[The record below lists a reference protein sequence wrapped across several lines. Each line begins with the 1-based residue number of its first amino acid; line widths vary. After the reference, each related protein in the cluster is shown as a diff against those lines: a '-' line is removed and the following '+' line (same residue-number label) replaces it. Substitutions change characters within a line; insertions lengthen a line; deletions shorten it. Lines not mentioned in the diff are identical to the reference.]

1 MGSRGPLGP
10 WYPGGLEMRL
20 RVFVVGRLR
29 QWWVVWMEMSDPL
42 GLQGKREIHQS
53 FSFINHLWIS
63 LVFVPCPAIFPTRFT
78 ILSFMLSPLPVCLS
92 SFFSFTSTA
101 SQMHYIKTRKCSAVT
116 SILLSTFNIFTLTT
130 VEPQQSYGQCL
141 GKPEGAPTD
150 ADFHHCWKCIEF
162 AIDTVYTIVR
172 DSF

>member
-42 GLQGKREIHQS
+42 GLWGKREIHQS

-63 LVFVPCPAIFPTRFT
+63 LFFVLCPAIFPTRFT
-78 ILSFMLSPLPVCLS
+78 ILSFMLSPLPICLS
-92 SFFSFTSTA
+92 LFFSLSSTA
-101 SQMHYIKTRKCSAVT
+101 SHKHYIKTRKHSAVT
-116 SILLSTFNIFTLTT
+116 SVLLSTFDIFTLTT
-130 VEPQQSYGQCL
+130 VELQQLWSKSYEQRL
-141 GKPEGAPTD
+141 REKPRALRQMQT
-150 ADFHHCWKCIEF
+150 FT
-162 AIDTVYTIVR
+162 TVENVY
-172 DSF
+172 SLL